1 MQNEPVG
8 VIAGIVAVA
17 QLIVPG
23 LVIFGVVAFSVEQ
36 LAFVEVFVTTVSLA
50 VGAFVVRARVSPV
63 VSGPF
68 PNPQD

>member
-17 QLIVPG
+17 QLIAPG
-23 LVIFGVVAFSVEQ
+23 LVIFGIVDFDVEQ

-50 VGAFVVRARVSPV
+50 VGAIVVRAKVSPV
-63 VSGPF
+63 
-68 PNPQD
+68 

>member
-23 LVIFGVVAFSVEQ
+23 LVIFGVADFSVEQ

-50 VGAFVVRARVSPV
+50 IGAFVVRSKVSPV
-63 VSGPF
+63 
-68 PNPQD
+68 

>member
-8 VIAGIVAVA
+8 VIAGVLAVV

-23 LVIFGVVAFSVEQ
+23 LVIFGIADFSVEQ

-50 VGAFVVRARVSPV
+50 VGAFVIRGKVSPV
-63 VSGPF
+63 
-68 PNPQD
+68 

>member
-1 MQNEPVG
+1 MNREPVG

-23 LVIFGVVAFSVEQ
+23 LVIFGIADFTVEQ

-50 VGAFVVRARVSPV
+50 VGAAVVRSRVSPV
-63 VSGPF
+63 V
-68 PNPQD
+68 

>member
-8 VIAGIVAVA
+8 VIAGIVAVV

-23 LVIFGVVAFSVEQ
+23 LVIFGVANFSVEQ

-50 VGAFVVRARVSPV
+50 IGAFAVRARVSPV
-63 VSGPF
+63 VPVPS
-68 PNPQD
+68 D

>member
-23 LVIFGVVAFSVEQ
+23 LVIFGVADFTVEQ

-50 VGAFVVRARVSPV
+50 IGAFVVRSKVSPV
-63 VSGPF
+63 
-68 PNPQD
+68 

>member
-23 LVIFGVVAFSVEQ
+23 LVIFGIADFTVEQ
-36 LAFVEVFVTTVSLA
+36 LAFVEVFVTTVS
-50 VGAFVVRARVSPV
+50 PV
-63 VSGPF
+63 E
-68 PNPQD
+68 

>member
-1 MQNEPVG
+1 MKTEPVG

-23 LVIFGVVAFSVEQ
+23 LVIFGVADFSVEQ

-50 VGAFVVRARVSPV
+50 IGAIVVRARVSPV
-63 VSGPF
+63 A
-68 PNPQD
+68 